1 MTETG
6 YQNIKLRDAR
16 PEELDD
22 AGRLIGDAYHEY
34 SVHIPAE
41 VWDPY
46 VRDITNVRS
55 RMDKSEL
62 IVAEHQG
69 RIVGCVTF
77 YPREYQAED
86 QPCPPDWAGI
96 RLLAVH
102 PDARGLGIGKA
113 LMDECLRR
121 CRQRSIATLVLH
133 TTEIM
138 TVARGMYERMGFT
151 RIPELDFYPTP
162 DWVVMAYRLDVTSS

>member
-1 MTETG
+1 MTEAS
-6 YQNIKLRDAR
+6 YHDVQLRDVR
-16 PEELDD
+16 LDELDD
-22 AGRLIGDAYHEY
+22 AGRLIGDSYQEY
-34 SVHIPAE
+34 RVHIPAE

-46 VRDITNVRS
+46 FRDITNVRA

-77 YPREYQAED
+77 YPKEYQAED
-86 QPCPPDWAGI
+86 QPCPPEWAGI

-102 PDARGLGIGKA
+102 PDSRGLGIGKA

-121 CRQRSIATLVLH
+121 CRQRSITTLVLH

-138 TVARGMYERMGFT
+138 RVAQGMYERMGFK
-151 RIPELDFYPTP
+151 RIPELDFYPTQE
-162 DWVVMAYRLDVTSS
+162 WVVMAYRLDIASG

>member
-6 YQNIKLRDAR
+6 HQRAQLRDAR
-16 PEELDD
+16 PDELDD
-22 AGRLIGDAYHEY
+22 AGRLVGDAYREY
-34 SVHIPAE
+34 RVHIPAE
-41 VWDPY
+41 VWAPY
-46 VRDITNVRS
+46 FRDITNVRS

-69 RIVGCVTF
+69 QIVGCVTF

-102 PDARGLGIGKA
+102 PDARGIGIGKA

-121 CRQRSIATLVLH
+121 CRERSTATLVLH

-162 DWVVMAYRLDVTSS
+162 DWVVMAYRLDITLS